1 MFLRSRFAGSLGAA
15 IAAGLLVAAFGP
27 ATAAP
32 QQGGAA
38 QTDSAVGN
46 GTTAATPDRKADTRR
61 YCMRYTP
68 TGSRIERQRCQTKA
82 EWWAEGVDVD
92 TPDP

>member
-1 MFLRSRFAGSLGAA
+1 MFLRTRFAGSLGAA

-32 QQGGAA
+32 QPGRTT
-38 QTDSAVGN
+38 QTDKVVGN
-46 GTTAATPDRKADTRR
+46 NTTAATPDRKIDTRR

-68 TGSRIERQRCQTKA
+68 TGSRIERQHCQTRA
-82 EWWAEGVDVD
+82 EWGAEGVDVD
-92 TPDP
+92 NPDQ